1 VPSFSDSRIGE
12 ASGFARS
19 ITTPSMLWTINDEN
33 TKPQV
38 FGVDSASGKTEA
50 TFSWK
55 KATITDPEAICVDPQ
70 ARIWYADI
78 GDNSA
83 VRSKVQLLVRGEPG
97 PGDHGNL
104 TFTRYWLDYPGGPRN
119 AESFLI
125 NPITGDRY
133 VISKEATSKLYKLP
147 DVLQT
152 GKAVNRLTLVAST
165 FGAEVSDAAFTPDG
179 RFVLSRRKD
188 ENTTVYVHETTGWT
202 QADTITV
209 PSQVKPEGIT
219 VAADQMSFWISSEG
233 RFAPFHNV
241 PMPSAY
247 QPLAPTSPAPPP
259 PHASPPSPTPPKP
272 ATPCG

>member
-1 VPSFSDSRIGE
+1 MPAFTDSRIGE

-19 ITTPSMLWTINDEN
+19 ITTPSILWTINDEN

-38 FGVDSASGKTEA
+38 FGVDSASGKTVA

-70 ARIWYADI
+70 GRLHYADI

-83 VRSKVQLLVRGEPG
+83 ARSKVQLLVRGEPG

-104 TFTRYWLDYPGGPRN
+104 TFTRYWLDYPGGARN

-125 NPITGDRY
+125 NPVTGDRY
-133 VISKEATSKLYKLP
+133 IISKEGTSKLYKLP

-188 ENTTVYVHETTGWT
+188 ENTTAYVHETTGWT
-202 QADTITV
+202 ELTPITV

-219 VAADQMSFWISSEG
+219 VAANQLSFWISSEG
-233 RFAPFHNV
+233 RYAPFHNV
-241 PMPSAY
+241 AMPSAY
-247 QPLAPTSPAPPP
+247 QPAAPLATTP
-259 PHASPPSPTPPKP
+259 PHASPPSPKPTPP